1 MRELRQ
7 RAEPILKIT
16 CLLLAAV
23 VVYQLAGIVLRWNPF
38 RGVTVP
44 ELPSLVGSTNNPA
57 GGGHGTNLAASAT
70 SKGTNSA
77 QHLVGTNTAAAAG
90 AKTNSTVQKM
100 LAQKGTNAM
109 AHGENRA
116 DLETNVLILTTA
128 AGTNVAS
135 LAINTA
141 TNSMAQVAL
150 EMTNTNAETNV
161 VARLETKLSGTNSAP
176 ATNSS
181 GLGTNVLIS
190 TSVAETNSGTPVTI
204 ADTNAISPLVPA
216 EKGSNSLAHAEPQK
230 TDTNVVARLETKL
243 SGTNFAASTNVAENG
258 TNILRHSKSEK
269 RSASS
274 SPAPDMA
281 GMNFNPFQP
290 PGKSNVELPPA
301 MKSRISKI
309 TDSEILGPVMHP
321 VPMGLL
327 GIAGEFAFLRSANG
341 QTGLV
346 KPGDSLDDIKLLRI
360 GINRVL
366 IEQSGQKKEL
376 MIFSGYG
383 GDSLLPTN
391 TPDENNH
398 P

>member
-7 RAEPILKIT
+7 RAGPILKIT

-44 ELPSLVGSTNNPA
+44 ELPSLVGSTNSPA
-57 GGGHGTNLAASAT
+57 GGGHGTNSIGLAT
-70 SKGTNSA
+70 IKGTNGA
-77 QHLVGTNTAAAAG
+77 QHLVGTNTATTAAG
-90 AKTNSTVQKM
+90 AKTNSTLQKV

-109 AHGENRA
+109 AHG
-116 DLETNVLILTTA
+116 
-128 AGTNVAS
+128 G
-135 LAINTA
+135 
-141 TNSMAQVAL
+141 L
-150 EMTNTNAETNV
+150 EMTNTNVETNV

-243 SGTNFAASTNVAENG
+243 SGTNSAASTNVAENG

-274 SPAPDMA
+274 GPPPDMA

-321 VPMGLL
+321 LPMALL